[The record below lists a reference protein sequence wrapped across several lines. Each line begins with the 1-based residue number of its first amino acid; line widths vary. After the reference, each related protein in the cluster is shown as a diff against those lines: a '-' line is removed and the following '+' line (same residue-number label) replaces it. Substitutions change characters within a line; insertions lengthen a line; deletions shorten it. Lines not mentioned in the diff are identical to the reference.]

1 MSVVLLLLLGCKSE
15 PKPVVDMDGARHAIV
30 AFQGNVDG
38 EIEPCG

>member
-1 MSVVLLLLLGCKSE
+1 MIALLALLGCKNE
-15 PKPVVDMDGARHAIV
+15 PEPVIDLDGARHAVV